1 MNCGSYTCYH
11 SDDSTSDSQEN
22 GSSGVS
28 GSSGGT
34 TSGSGSS
41 GGTSSGSGSIGD
53 PSSGTGGEEGST
65 EDDGDSTPSPVP
77 FDLEGHA
84 ADPAEYHLT
93 VQFQFDDNPQDVSWV
108 LYDLT
113 ENKVK
118 MFVDFDVYKQ
128 EDFANQMLE
137 VVANVDGPEAGEK
150 KYAFTV
156 YDKASDGLC
165 CEHGEGYYKLFL
177 GDVDDNLELLGDSEY
192 EFSSSYYFTLFEEGN
207 NMTANGAEVEGM
219 EEEAASTDAPIATSV
234 TDAPIATSV
243 PTTSPVSDPTAGP
256 SLSPNLPPSKTPTES
271 PTLSPTNAPTTPR
284 PTFPWEVKRSELM
297 DEIGA
302 RWNTASVT
310 PPDGKFNDLG
320 GDQRNFDFTVGSR
333 SMSGGR
339 GLRIWFGATALVAAC
354 IFSLL

>member
-1 MNCGSYTCYH
+1 MSPEFEYCNQFCNANPNALNCGSYTCYH
-11 SDDSTSDSQEN
+11 SDDATSDSQEN
-22 GSSGVS
+22 GGN
-28 GSSGGT
+28 
-34 TSGSGSS
+34 
-41 GGTSSGSGSIGD
+41 
-53 PSSGTGGEEGST
+53 GGEEGST
-65 EDDGDSTPSPVP
+65 EEDGDSTPSPVP

-234 TDAPIATSV
+234 

-339 GLRIWFGATALVAAC
+339 GLRIWFGFTALVSAC